1 MSMSERTNGASAAPG
16 RYGEVYDRGYRHYA
30 GERLGR
36 KHAFNALVRYS
47 ILRAMGIKKRWT
59 SKIVPMILYVV
70 AFGTVL
76 ILIGIE
82 SFVPDTVTMSYPA
95 YFIFIFIILGLF
107 VAVTAPEMLCGDRR
121 ERVLTL
127 YFSRAITRLD
137 YVLAKL
143 CAMAALTFTI
153 SFFPVGLLWLFRQLL
168 ADAPLTA
175 ISNNAD
181 QLAKLLLAGGLIAFF
196 LGAIGLVLS
205 SFTGRVSIA
214 VVMIIVGY
222 VISETLINSLGWALR
237 EYDWSDYV
245 YFLSPAGVA
254 FGLGFSL
261 FSEPNTEVPIEF
273 QWWAYTA
280 AMLAWIA
287 VAGAIMVW
295 RYVPED

>member
-1 MSMSERTNGASAAPG
+1 MSERSDTAPLAPG

-30 GERLGR
+30 GDRLGR
-36 KHAFNALVRYS
+36 RHAFNALVRYS

-59 SKIVPMILYVV
+59 AKIVPMILYVV

-82 SFVPDTVTMSYPA
+82 SFVPGTVTMSYPE

-137 YVLAKL
+137 YVLAKIF
-143 CAMAALTFTI
+143 AMALLTFTI

-168 ADAPLTA
+168 ADAPLAA
-175 ISNNAD
+175 ITDNAD
-181 QLAKLLLAGGLIAFF
+181 QLAKLVVAGGLIAFY
-196 LGAIGLVLS
+196 LGAVGLVIA

-214 VVMIIVGY
+214 VVCIIVGY
-222 VISETLINSLGWALR
+222 VISETLINALGYALR
-237 EYDWSDYV
+237 EQSWSDYV
-245 YFLSPAGVA
+245 YFLSPAA
-254 FGLGFSL
+254 LSFNLGSSL
-261 FSEPNTEVPIEF
+261 LPDPEMDVSIDF
-273 QWWAYTA
+273 QSWAYVA
-280 AMLAWIA
+280 AMLATI
-287 VAGAIMVW
+287 VIAGAIMVW